1 MINEFHFLRP
11 WWLTALLLAALL
23 VWRIARTQDA
33 DLVWRGIVA
42 DRLLPHLLSKRKEHR
57 RVGPLLLLAGV
68 WVVAIVALAGPT
80 WKREP
85 APFADDTA
93 ALVIVVKV
101 TPSMKTEDVQPD
113 RLTRS
118 VQKIHD
124 LLALRGGARSALIAY
139 AGTAHVVMPPTRD
152 AGIID
157 TFAAAL
163 DPKIMP
169 ADGDVAAD
177 ALGLAAELIAKSG
190 QSGSIL
196 WITDGVASEQRDA
209 LAEFRKH
216 SAVPVR
222 VLAPLLNG
230 SERQALDAIA
240 GVIGAPVLAITSDD
254 ADVRDLAHAAKFAAA
269 TLGGQGDHW
278 QDAGY
283 WFVPLIALLSTF
295 WFRRGW
301 MVATSAM
308 S

>member
-1 MINEFHFLRP
+1 MIGDFHLLRP
-11 WWLTALLLAALL
+11 WWLTALLPAAFLI
-23 VWRIARTQDA
+23 WKIARTQDA
-33 DLVWRGIVA
+33 DRVWRGVVA
-42 DRLLPHLLSKRKEHR
+42 GHLLPYLFSKRKQR
-57 RVGPLLLLAGV
+57 RRIGPLVLLATI
-68 WVVAIVALAGPT
+68 WMLSTIALAGPT

-93 ALVIVVKV
+93 GLVIVVKV

-139 AGTAHVVMPPTRD
+139 AGTAHLVMPLTRD
-152 AGIID
+152 GGIIN

-169 ADGDVAAD
+169 SDGDAAAD
-177 ALGLAAELIAKSG
+177 ALSMAAEVIAKSG

-196 WITDGVASEQRDA
+196 WITDGVAPEEGNA
-209 LAEFRKH
+209 LAEFRKK
-216 SAVPVR
+216 SPVPVR
-222 VLAPLLNG
+222 ILAPLMPGPERDTLEKLG
-230 SERQALDAIA
+230 SS
-240 GVIGAPVLAITSDD
+240 IGANLLSITPDD
-254 ADVRDLAHAAKFAAA
+254 ADVHNLARAVKFASA

-283 WFVPLIALLSTF
+283 WIVPLAALLSTL

-301 MVATSAM
+301 LVASSAM

>member
-68 WVVAIVALAGPT
+68 WAVAIVALAGPT

-124 LLALRGGARSALIAY
+124 LLALPSGARSALIAY
-139 AGTAHVVMPPTRD
+139 AGTSHLVVPLTRD
-152 AGIID
+152 AGIVN

-169 ADGDVAAD
+169 DDGDA
-177 ALGLAAELIAKSG
+177 AAEALALADEVLAKSG
-190 QSGSIL
+190 QSGSIV
-196 WITDGVASEQRDA
+196 WITDGIAPEQQN
-209 LAEFRKH
+209 
-216 SAVPVR
+216 
-222 VLAPLLNG
+222 VLN
-230 SERQALDAIA
+230 
-240 GVIGAPVLAITSDD
+240 
-254 ADVRDLAHAAKFAAA
+254 
-269 TLGGQGDHW
+269 
-278 QDAGY
+278 
-283 WFVPLIALLSTF
+283 
-295 WFRRGW
+295 
-301 MVATSAM
+301 
-308 S
+308 